1 MKNKEIVMKSNLTA
15 PVVIGGVGGSGTR
28 LIAQVFR
35 ELNYYF
41 GYDLND
47 ANDNLWFTLIFNRP
61 EVLNYSPEEFNK
73 TFDIF
78 MKGMTG
84 EGNFTNDERNVL
96 ESYTQVKRY
105 RESHEWLLERKQT
118 LLSTDISHKEFFL
131 WLKNGMLNSRY
142 IEDIKAPLSW
152 NKGFKKNDFW
162 GWKEPNSHL
171 FLDKLINIYPDMKYI
186 HVVRNGLDMAHSKN
200 QGQLNFWGKH
210 IIGDDIEYTPYYSL
224 KYWATVHKRIIDIGK
239 DMGKNFLM
247 LSYDEFCAEPNQG
260 LDKISDFIELDIS
273 NLPKN
278 KLVNLISPPKSIGR
292 YKQFGLDCFDAN
304 DVAFAKSLGF
314 DTSI

>member
-1 MKNKEIVMKSNLTA
+1 MDLNLTA

-61 EVLNYSPEEFNK
+61 EVLIYSQDEFNEQ
-73 TFDIF
+73 FDIF

-84 EGNFTNDERNVL
+84 KGNFTNDERNL
-96 ESYTQVKRY
+96 LENHTKIERHRESY
-105 RESHEWLLERKQT
+105 EWLLERKHT
-118 LLSTDISHKEFFL
+118 LLSTDVSSREFFV

-152 NKGFKKNDFW
+152 NKGFKENMLW

-171 FLDKLINIYPDMKYI
+171 FLDKLINIYPNMKYI
-186 HVVRNGLDMAHSKN
+186 HVVRNGLDMAHSNN
-200 QGQLNFWGKH
+200 QGQLNSWGKH
-210 IIGDDIEYTPYYSL
+210 IIGEDIEYTPFYSL
-224 KYWATVHKRIIDIGK
+224 KYWASVHKRVMDVGQAL
-239 DMGKNFLM
+239 GKNFLM
-247 LSYDEFCAEPNQG
+247 LSYDEFCSKPNEG
-260 LDKISDFIELDIS
+260 LEKISEFMDLDMS
-273 NLPKN
+273 KLPKE
-278 KLVNLISPPKSIGR
+278 KLISLIRPPKSIGR
-292 YKQFGLDCFDAN
+292 YKKFGLDCFDPA
-304 DVAFAKSLGF
+304 DVTFAKSLGF